1 MKTTRRALA
10 PIAAPVA
17 ALLAATAPQAMAEAP
32 DQPEATQEIAE
43 RQSVTAESYMV
54 AAAHPLATE
63 AGRAVLAA
71 GGTAADAAVTV
82 QLVLNLVEPQSS
94 GLGGGGFVL
103 HWSAEDARLTSYDGR
118 ERAPLDADETY
129 WLGEDGQPVD
139 FWDAVVGGRSVGV
152 PGTPMLLETLHA
164 RHGRLDWAEL
174 VKPAIDLSEEGFEVS
189 PRLAG
194 AIADANELD
203 RFEETRAYFFDAD
216 GAPLEAGTVL
226 QNPAFAETLRLYAA
240 EGARPFY
247 AGEIAEAIV
256 EAVRTEE
263 NTGIL
268 TMEDMTA
275 YEVVE
280 REPVCI
286 DYRGREVCGMGPPSS
301 GALTVGQILGKL
313 EGFDLPGMG
322 PGTEAHHLFLEA
334 SRLAFADRALYMADG
349 EFVDMP
355 EGLLDREYLA
365 DRADLIDPE
374 RSLGEAE
381 AGEPPWEAAQLRGP
395 DAPRPREGTTHF
407 VIVDADGNMI
417 SATTTIEAGF
427 GSRVMTNGF
436 LLNNELTDFSRT
448 PEDDE
453 GRPIANRVE
462 GGKRPRS
469 SMAPTVVLEDGRPVL
484 LAGSPGGIAIIPYT
498 AWSVIGILDWE
509 MDPQEAIDRPHLVNF
524 NGPTGIEAGAEAEAL
539 AEALEALG
547 HETDIRD
554 LNSGLHVIR
563 VADDHLVGAADKRR
577 EGVAAGE

>member
-1 MKTTRRALA
+1 MKTTHRALA
-10 PIAAPVA
+10 QVAGPVA
-17 ALLAATAPQAMAEAP
+17 ALLAATAPQAVAEAP
-32 DQPEATQEIAE
+32 DQPEATHEIAG
-43 RQSVTAESYMV
+43 RQSVTAESYMI

-63 AGRAVLAA
+63 AGLEVLAA

-103 HWSAEDARLTSYDGR
+103 HWSAEEARLTSYDGR

-129 WLGEDGQPVD
+129 WLGEDGHPVD

-164 RHGRLDWAEL
+164 RHGRLDWADL
-174 VKPAIDLSEEGFEVS
+174 VQPAIDLAEAGFEVS

-203 RFEETRAYFFDAD
+203 RFEETRAYFFDGD

-263 NTGIL
+263 NAGIL

-301 GALTVGQILGKL
+301 GALTVGQILGML
-313 EGFDLPGMG
+313 EAFDLPGMG
-322 PGTEAHHLFLEA
+322 PGTEADHLFLEA
-334 SRLAFADRALYMADG
+334 SRLAFADRALYMADSD
-349 EFVDMP
+349 FVEMP
-355 EGLLDREYLA
+355 EGLLDRDYLA
-365 DRADLIDPE
+365 DRAALIDPE
-374 RSLGEAE
+374 RSMGEAE
-381 AGEPPWEAAQLRGP
+381 AGEPPWEAAQLRAP

-436 LLNNELTDFSRT
+436 LLNNELTDFSRA
-448 PEDDE
+448 PRGR
-453 GRPIANRVE
+453 GRPADRQPRR
-462 GGKRPRS
+462 GGQ
-469 SMAPTVVLEDGRPVL
+469 APALVDGADGR
-484 LAGSPGGIAIIPYT
+484 ARGRSPGPAHRLARRHRDHPLHG
-498 AWSVIGILDWE
+498 VVGHR
-509 MDPQEAIDRPHLVNF
+509 DPGLGHGPAGRDRPAAPRQLQRTDRHRG
-524 NGPTGIEAGAEAEAL
+524 GPGGRGAGRGARGARA
-539 AEALEALG
+539 
-547 HETDIRD
+547 RD
-554 LNSGLHVIR
+554 RHPRPQLRPARHPHR
-563 VADDHLVGAADKRR
+563 RRHPDGAADKRR